1 MAADAKLASTRDWL
15 ARCRRVAAFSG
26 AGLSADSGL
35 ATFRDPDTDALWS
48 RFDPTRLASPEAFA
62 ADPELVIDWY
72 NWRRRRYAEV
82 VPNAAHRVLAAQ
94 TGMVQ
99 ITQNVDHL
107 LEAAGAAPERVYH
120 LHGSILSDRCHSGDC
135 DYSEAVDPA
144 APPGLR
150 DCPRCGTR
158 LRPAVVWFGES
169 LPLRTWARA
178 RSLCTRL
185 DCLLVIGTSATVY
198 PAAGLIELT
207 RQSGGRI
214 IVVDPNAG
222 AASDAADSF
231 LQGRAA
237 DLLPALLDGL
247 ALTSID

>member
-1 MAADAKLASTRDWL
+1 MNTDPVLDSTREWL

-48 RFDPTRLASPEAFA
+48 RFDPTKLASPHAFA

-82 VPNAAHRVLAAQ
+82 APNAAHRTLAAQ
-94 TGMVQ
+94 ADMVQ

-107 LEAAGAAPERVYH
+107 LEAAGADSGRVLH
-120 LHGSILSDRCHSGDC
+120 LHGSILSDRCHNDGC
-135 DYSEAVDPA
+135 DYRETIDPA
-144 APPGLR
+144 LPPGLR
-150 DCPRCGTR
+150 DCLRCGTS
-158 LRPAVVWFGES
+158 LRPAVVWFGET
-169 LPLRTWARA
+169 LPTETWARA
-178 RSLCTRL
+178 QSLCTRL

-207 RQSGGRI
+207 RQNGGRI
-214 IVVDPNAG
+214 IVVDPNAS
-222 AASDAADSF
+222 AASDVADSF

-237 DLLPALLDGL
+237 ELLPRLLDGL
-247 ALTSID
+247 ALRSID